1 MKGSHGRVLRPLTR
15 VGRLE
20 RAASDH
26 HGDERPVQVC
36 FAGLG
41 QAFVVTCVHAPADRA
56 LDFSTAVQDDEV
68 LGAFGP
74 GDAQVE
80 PEAFAGPV
88 HEFPGLAAVGPD
100 LGDLRPSVAQAPEHV
115 AGGVAVW
122 MSAGVTVII
131 TGRPSESTVMCHLRP
146 LIFWP

>member
-1 MKGSHGRVLRPLTR
+1 MHQPIERSTFQRRGRTTKSLAPWA
-15 VGRLE
+15 GR
-20 RAASDH
+20 
-26 HGDERPVQVC
+26 
-36 FAGLG
+36 
-41 QAFVVTCVHAPADRA
+41 
-56 LDFSTAVQDDEV
+56 
-68 LGAFGP
+68 
-74 GDAQVE
+74 DAQVE